1 MRHNGYRPPTRGILI
16 AGVPAPMIA
25 LAVHGGLAA
34 APWPL
39 IFAAAVA
46 SLALLGAALSTE
58 RSPRWGRV
66 SASVG
71 LAVVAALAAARLT
84 ESPAGVLAVVLAA
97 LIGGAWLWKARGPE
111 GRVAEVSPP
120 AGEAR
125 GACACA
131 VALWL
136 LVSLTGVGNRGPEA
150 VAWLGVSVV
159 VALALLVRWA
169 YASGRRHLPRKG
181 VLAVGA
187 LAAAMAFHFSE
198 QPLVGLLHAG
208 VLLSGLGVVVLPRAG
223 GATSD
228 SALTWWEPVLGHPE
242 RLLVSTF
249 FGLCLL
255 GTALLGLPASSSFS
269 PGVGLVDAAFT
280 AVSAVCVTGLI
291 VRDTPV
297 DFSPAGQGVILALIQ
312 VGGLG
317 IMAFSTAALGLIG
330 RRMSLRHEG
339 VVAGLFSQADRSRL
353 FGATKR
359 LLWFTLAAEAAG
371 SVVLLGRFLAHGDSP
386 ATALWRA
393 CFTAVSAFCNA
404 GFALQSDSLVGYQQD
419 PWIVHTVGVLIVAGG
434 LSPAVALLIPRL
446 VRGRGHQVSAQTKL
460 VLAATVFLLGLGFLV
475 FAVSEWSVSLA
486 GLAVSERL
494 HNAWF
499 QSVTL
504 RTAGFNSVSLDDL
517 RPSTL
522 IWMMV
527 LMFIGGSP
535 GSTAGGIKT
544 TTAAVLLLSVVAA
557 VRGRWVIEAFGRTI
571 PHRTLY
577 KASAILT
584 AGAASVFFALL
595 AILTTQVMP
604 TRVALFEV
612 VSALGT
618 VGLSLGGTEM
628 LDGIGKGVII
638 VCMFLGRLGPL
649 TLFMFLS
656 RRTADAAWTRP
667 EEEIN
672 VG

>member
-1 MRHNGYRPPTRGILI
+1 
-16 AGVPAPMIA
+16 
-25 LAVHGGLAA
+25 
-34 APWPL
+34 
-39 IFAAAVA
+39 
-46 SLALLGAALSTE
+46 
-58 RSPRWGRV
+58 
-66 SASVG
+66 
-71 LAVVAALAAARLT
+71 
-84 ESPAGVLAVVLAA
+84 
-97 LIGGAWLWKARGPE
+97 
-111 GRVAEVSPP
+111 
-120 AGEAR
+120 
-125 GACACA
+125 

-136 LVSLTGVGNRGPEA
+136 LVSLSGVAHRGPEA
-150 VAWLGVSVV
+150 VAWLGVSVA

-187 LAAAMAFHFSE
+187 LAAAVAFHFSE

-223 GATSD
+223 DATSD

-638 VCMFLGRLGPL
+638 ACMFLGRLGPL